1 MEIIPFSSFT
11 DHKPYCLSS
20 WSHAQT
26 QVFINVTKSKGS
38 FREAVIMQFF
48 LGSRAQYNKG
58 EANNIDVGLSRGVSG
73 W

>member
-1 MEIIPFSSFT
+1 
-11 DHKPYCLSS
+11 
-20 WSHAQT
+20 
-26 QVFINVTKSKGS
+26 
-38 FREAVIMQFF
+38 MQFF